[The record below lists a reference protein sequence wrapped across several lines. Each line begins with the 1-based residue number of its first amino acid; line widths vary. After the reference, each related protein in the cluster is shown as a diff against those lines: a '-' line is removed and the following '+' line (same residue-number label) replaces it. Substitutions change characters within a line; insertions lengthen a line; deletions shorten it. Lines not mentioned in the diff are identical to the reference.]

1 MGNDRPMKIAING
14 AGIAGPT
21 LAYWLHR
28 YGHEPV
34 LIERASS
41 LRSGGYII
49 DFWGPGYEVASM
61 MGILPRLHALGYQ
74 VEQVRFVGSDG
85 RQRGGFPTDT
95 IRRTLGGRFVSLE
108 RSDLAATIYGALDDK
123 VETIFDDSIA
133 MIDDG
138 PAGVNVSFDHHD
150 DRMFDIVVGADGLHS
165 RVRELQ
171 FGPERQF
178 EAYLA
183 YKAAVFEVQ
192 GYPFRDELAYVSYAE
207 PGRQVSRFSMRD
219 GWTLFL
225 FVYRDSGA
233 ADIPLTHEG
242 RKAALRNAFSD
253 AGWECPQIL
262 KHMDDAAEI
271 YFDRVSQ
278 IQMTSWTKG
287 RTVLV
292 GDAAACVSL
301 LAGEGSGLAM
311 SEAYVLAGELA
322 RAQDDPLAGLA
333 RYETRMKPYLQSKQR
348 AAQRFASSF
357 VPKTAVGII
366 LRNLITSLFTFPFVE
381 NLLLGRQLRS
391 KLDLPQYERG
401 QAAKW

>member
-1 MGNDRPMKIAING
+1 MKIAING

-34 LIERASS
+34 LIERMPL

-61 MGILPRLHALGYQ
+61 MGILPRLHESGYE
-74 VEQVRFVGSDG
+74 VDDVRFVDGKG
-85 RQRGGFPTDT
+85 RQRGGFSTDA
-95 IRRTLGGRFVSLE
+95 IKRPLSGRFVSLR
-108 RSDLAATIYGALDDK
+108 RSDLATAIYAALDGK
-123 VETIFDDSIA
+123 VETIFGDSIET
-133 MIDDG
+133 INDD
-138 PAGVNVSFDHHD
+138 PAGVHVCFGHHGE
-150 DRMFDIVVGADGLHS
+150 RAFDIVVGADGLHS

-178 EAYLA
+178 ETYLG
-183 YKAAVFEVQ
+183 YNAAAFEVLD
-192 GYPFRDELAYVSYAE
+192 YPLRDELTYVSHAE

-219 GWTLFL
+219 GRTLFL
-225 FVYRDSGA
+225 FVYIDSATTG
-233 ADIPLTHEG
+233 IPVTNTG
-242 RKAALRNAFSD
+242 RKAALRSAFGD

-262 KHMDDAAEI
+262 KQMDDVEEI

-278 IQMTSWTKG
+278 IQMPSWIKG
-287 RTVLV
+287 RTALV

-322 RAQDDPLAGLA
+322 RAPDNPIAGLV
-333 RYETRMKPYLQSKQR
+333 RYQTRMMPLLRDKQQSAR
-348 AAQRFASSF
+348 RFASSF
-357 VPKTAVGII
+357 VPKTAFGITARNI
-366 LRNLITSLFTFPFVE
+366 LSSLLAFPFLG
-381 NLLLGRQLRS
+381 NFLLGRQLRDNF
-391 KLDLPQYERG
+391 DLPRYARG
-401 QAAKW
+401 